1 MPTIV
6 LADIPLEITAGD
18 AVAWRFYSSYFP
30 ASDGWEVSYA
40 LVNAG
45 GRIVITAAADGQSH
59 LVDLDATTTG
69 AWAAGEYR
77 WQAYATKSAERYT
90 LDEGAITIKPNFAA
104 QTGGFDARPH
114 VYVVRDALEA
124 VLEDRATEAQ
134 SSMSIGGR
142 TISEMGHTELMEAQK
157 ENARRIM
164 IYERKQRRKRGKP
177 TGSTYKV
184 RF

>member
-6 LADIPLEITAGD
+6 LDEMPLEITAGD

-30 ASDGWEVSYA
+30 ADAGWEVSYS
-40 LVNAG
+40 LVNAA
-45 GRIVITAAADGQSH
+45 GRIAITAEADGQTHLVNLAAADT
-59 LVDLDATTTG
+59 V
-69 AWAAGEYR
+69 AWTAGEYR
-77 WQAYATKSAERYT
+77 WQSYATKGAERYT
-90 LDEGAITIKPNFAA
+90 LDEGAVTIKTNFAT
-104 QTGGFDARPH
+104 QTSGFDARPH
-114 VYVVRDALEA
+114 VYIVRDALEA

-142 TISEMGHTELMEAQK
+142 TISEMGHGELMDAQK